1 MLDKQ
6 DTFTRWYQ
14 GILGVLILIASVF
27 FAALDIH
34 DFFSATISYRDYFG
48 TIAIG
53 GFYLSFRCLWYAF
66 SGEDNIIRDDS

>member
-14 GILGVLILIASVF
+14 GVLGVFIFIASMF
-27 FAALDIH
+27 FAAVDIH
-34 DFFSATISYRDYFG
+34 DFLHSTPGYRDYFG
-48 TIAIG
+48 TLAIG

-66 SGEDNIIRDDS
+66 SGEDNIIREDS